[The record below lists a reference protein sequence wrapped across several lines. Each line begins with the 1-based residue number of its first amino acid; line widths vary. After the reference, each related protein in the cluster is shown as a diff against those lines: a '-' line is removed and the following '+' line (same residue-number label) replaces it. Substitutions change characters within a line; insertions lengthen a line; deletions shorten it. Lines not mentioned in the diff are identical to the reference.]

1 MWQQGCQGAP
11 ESQSTSQAAQQTR
24 ADQHPER
31 WQLPLQAEG
40 YVVSTLLTNRESD
53 SLSVVAEVVTHP
65 FILIAQLAVLFC
77 HHRFVSCCL
86 LLVLFTTFAFSVLT
100 RFSTY
105 PVASKFD
112 RG

>member
-24 ADQHPER
+24 SDQHPER

-65 FILIAQLAVLFC
+65 FILNAQLAVLFC
-77 HHRFVSCCL
+77 LHR
-86 LLVLFTTFAFSVLT
+86 LFRAACFLCSIPHSHSVFSPDLALT
-100 RFSTY
+100 Q
-105 PVASKFD
+105 
-112 RG
+112 